1 MRKYKGM
8 EYIFNPRS
16 VAIIGASQN
25 PDKVGH
31 VILQNY
37 LDVGFEGKLYPVNIK
52 STEPILGL
60 KSYKKVADI
69 KSGIDLAVI
78 AIPADF
84 VPKILDECGK
94 AGVKSAIIVS
104 GGFSEIGKEDLQGSI
119 LKISDKYSMPVL
131 GPNCLGV
138 MDIRT
143 RVDTL
148 FLPTFK
154 LDKPKI
160 GGVSFVSQSGA
171 VGSSVLDMIS
181 HEGFG
186 LSKFVSYG
194 NATVIDEVDILE
206 HLMRDKYTKVVL
218 FYMEGVK
225 RGKEF
230 IDTVKRFTQEKPI
243 VISKGGVTSEGSSA
257 VHSHTASLAGSAG
270 AYEAVFK
277 QYGLIQANNLEDLL
291 YFGKVFETQK
301 LCTGNRVAI
310 ITNGG
315 GTGVLATD
323 ALYQNGL
330 QLPEL
335 SKLSVSAL
343 KKSMPN
349 IVNVRMPLD
358 MAGDADDKRFSAAL
372 DAVSKD
378 DNVDMIMVICLFQTP
393 GADSRV
399 ASTLIHYKSQTSKPM
414 VVVSPGG
421 NYAQTH
427 NAMMESSGLPVYS
440 SPTDAARSLKALM
453 DYSKYRKDT
462 AHLYKKRG
470 KTGAHA

>member
-1 MRKYKGM
+1 MGRYKGM
-8 EYIFNPRS
+8 EHIFNPHS
-16 VAIIGASQN
+16 VAIVGASQN

-37 LDVGFEGKLYPVNIK
+37 LDVGFAGKLYPVNI
-52 STEPILGL
+52 SSAEPILGL
-60 KSYKKVADI
+60 KSYKRIADI
-69 KSGIDLAVI
+69 KSRVDLAVI
-78 AIPADF
+78 AIPADS
-84 VPKILDECGK
+84 VPEIIEECGR

-104 GGFSEIGKEDLQGSI
+104 GGFSEIGKVGLQEAV
-119 LKISDKYSMPVL
+119 LKAANRYSMSVL

-138 MDIRT
+138 MDLRT
-143 RVDTL
+143 RVDTM

-154 LDKPKI
+154 LDKPNI

-171 VGSSVLDMIS
+171 VGSTVLDIIS

-194 NATVIDEVDILE
+194 NAIVIDEVDILE

-218 FYMEGVK
+218 FYIEGVK

-230 IDTVKRFTQEKPI
+230 IEVVKRFTQKKPI
-243 VISKGGVTSEGSSA
+243 VISKGGTTPEGSSA

-277 QYGLIQANNLEDLL
+277 QYGLVQAETLEDLL
-291 YFGKVFETQK
+291 YFGKIFETQR
-301 LCTGNRVAI
+301 LCTGTRVAI

-330 QLPEL
+330 QLA
-335 SKLSVSAL
+335 KLSEASESML
-343 KKSMPN
+343 RKSMPK

-358 MAGDADDKRFSAAL
+358 MAGDADDKRFAAAL

-378 DNVDMIMVICLFQTP
+378 ENVDMMMVISLFQTP

-421 NYAQTH
+421 NYAQVH
-427 NAMMESSGLPVYS
+427 NSMMEASGLPVYG
-440 SPTDAARSLKALM
+440 SPTAAARSLKALA
-453 DYSKYRKDT
+453 DYSKYRRDT
-462 AHLYKKRG
+462 ARLYRRHNSK
-470 KTGAHA
+470 